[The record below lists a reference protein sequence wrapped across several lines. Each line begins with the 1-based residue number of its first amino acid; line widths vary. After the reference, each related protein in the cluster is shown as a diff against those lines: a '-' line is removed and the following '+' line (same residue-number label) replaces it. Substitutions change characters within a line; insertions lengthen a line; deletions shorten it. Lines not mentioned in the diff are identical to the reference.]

1 MEAASPTQ
9 MPSQEVAQQNGSAA
23 QTDASM
29 QDSEQPGPCVMKQ
42 SVSTVRSHVGPPTQL
57 PGQAGQPMLVASPTQ
72 MLSQEVAQQN
82 GSAAHTAAWMQASV
96 QPGAAVAVKQSPGAP
111 QLPGQA
117 GQPMLVASP
126 TQMLSQATAQQN
138 ESTAHTAAW
147 MQASVQ
153 PGVPEGVKQSPAAV
167 AAAAPGEAGWA
178 ASPVAANSIQSI
190 AAAIHDRMPDPTPSL
205 LSLSIMTLLPE
216 LFVRLLETQRADRLA
231 APPAAAD

>member
-1 MEAASPTQ
+1 
-9 MPSQEVAQQNGSAA
+9 
-23 QTDASM
+23 
-29 QDSEQPGPCVMKQ
+29 
-42 SVSTVRSHVGPPTQL
+42 
-57 PGQAGQPMLVASPTQ
+57 MLVASPTQ

-126 TQMLSQATAQQN
+126 TQMLSHAVPQQN
-138 ESTAHTAAW
+138 GSTEHTAAW

-153 PGVPEGVKQSPAAV
+153 PGVPEGVKQSPAA

-190 AAAIHDRMPDPTPSL
+190 ATAIHDRTPDPTPSL